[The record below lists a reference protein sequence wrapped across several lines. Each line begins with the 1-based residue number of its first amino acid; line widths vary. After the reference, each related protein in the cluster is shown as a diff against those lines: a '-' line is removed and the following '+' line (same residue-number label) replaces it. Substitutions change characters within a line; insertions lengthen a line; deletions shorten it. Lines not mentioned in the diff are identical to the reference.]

1 MTEPH
6 EVVVDEEELLAMKMD
21 IVEELSIVK
30 HTEMNERDTLLK
42 IRHPHKYNTI
52 LKIGNKALEQL
63 CHDMNPDLTELNE
76 LIYATGRV
84 LQAKCGIKS
93 RKKKTKRKPSKA
105 KWQVKIEKEIENF
118 RREISILE
126 ELQKDSGEKSGKAR
140 KVIRKYK
147 ILSKEQIPT
156 IKEEPKQK
164 LQVKAQRLRRFDKR
178 QKFFRQNKIFETD
191 AKKFYREIGKET
203 ISVENVPSEEQV
215 REFWNN
221 IWGKEKPFNENAEWV
236 RDLEN
241 STKDIPEQE
250 WENITAEEIERSLRK
265 SHKWKSPGVDQI
277 PNLWLHT
284 LSSAHAKLA
293 CNLNSIMKEPNLTPK
308 WLCHGATY
316 LLAKS
321 SETENPKNYRPI
333 TCLSTSY
340 KLLTSILTD
349 RTYMLMDEQNIFP
362 NEQKGCRR
370 GSYGCKDQLLI
381 NKMILEN
388 AHAKHRHLSTAWI
401 DYKKAFD
408 SVPHSW
414 ILKSLE
420 IFEVSPVLIN
430 FLRTSMILWE
440 TNLTLSHVNGILI
453 SNGMRTRCGIFQG
466 DSLSPLLFCMAL
478 IPLSQLLNSTGY
490 GYKIMEKKINHLFY
504 MDDLKLYAQNDG
516 ELEGL
521 L

>member
-1 MTEPH
+1 ME
-6 EVVVDEEELLAMKMD
+6 
-21 IVEELSIVK
+21 
-30 HTEMNERDTLLK
+30 NE
-42 IRHPHKYNTI
+42 
-52 LKIGNKALEQL
+52 
-63 CHDMNPDLTELNE
+63 
-76 LIYATGRV
+76 
-84 LQAKCGIKS
+84 
-93 RKKKTKRKPSKA
+93 
-105 KWQVKIEKEIENF
+105 
-118 RREISILE
+118 
-126 ELQKDSGEKSGKAR
+126 
-140 KVIRKYK
+140 
-147 ILSKEQIPT
+147 
-156 IKEEPKQK
+156 
-164 LQVKAQRLRRFDKR
+164 
-178 QKFFRQNKIFETD
+178 
-191 AKKFYREIGKET
+191 
-203 ISVENVPSEEQV
+203 PSEEQV

-265 SHKWKSPGVDQI
+265 SHKWKSLGVDQI
-277 PNLWLHT
+277 PNFWLHT

-293 CNLNSIMKEPNLTPK
+293 SNLNSIMKEPNLTPK

-349 RTYMLMDEQNIFP
+349 RTYMHMDEQNIFH
-362 NEQKGCRR
+362 NEQTGCRR
-370 GSYGCKDQLLI
+370 GSYRCKDQLLI

-401 DYKKAFD
+401 DYEKAFD

-420 IFEVSPVLIN
+420 IFKVSPVLIN
-430 FLRTSMILWE
+430 FLRTSMMLWE

-453 SNGMRTRCGIFQG
+453 SNGMRIRCSIFQG

-490 GYKIMEKKINHLFY
+490 GYKIMEKKINNLFF
-504 MDDLKLYAQNDG
+504 MDDVKLYAQNDG

-521 L
+521 LKTVKAFSDDIGMEFGLDKCAKATFMHGKLVTSENIDISDDTIIKQLDQEGTYKYLGLNEGDGAQHSKMKEKIRKECIRRVRSILKTELNSKNKLTAINTLAIPVVTYSFNVINWNLRELKKIDTKIRNQLTCNRMNHPKSDIDRIYVPRSKGGRGMIQLELSYKTSTIGLLQ